1 VVAVPALKR
10 RGASESETDHP
21 GDLDGG
27 GVLLT
32 TRGSPGKTNQHD
44 RNWTERSLK
53 KVFKSVIWR
62 SIYQLTIVSKDGF
75 QIRFSNPDSALL
87 KRPGNRVTES
97 RSHSTNST

>member
-1 VVAVPALKR
+1 MVAVPALKR

-53 KVFKSVIWR
+53 KVLNTSAG
-62 SIYQLTIVSKDGF
+62 D
-75 QIRFSNPDSALL
+75 RFTS
-87 KRPGNRVTES
+87 
-97 RSHSTNST
+97 